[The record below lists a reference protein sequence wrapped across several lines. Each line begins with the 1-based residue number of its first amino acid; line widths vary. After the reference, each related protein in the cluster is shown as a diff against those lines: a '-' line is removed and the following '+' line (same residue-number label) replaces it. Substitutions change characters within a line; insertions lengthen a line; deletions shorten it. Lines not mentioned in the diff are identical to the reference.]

1 MTLEEIR
8 VEIDAVDT
16 EMKPLFLRR
25 MECSRQ
31 VAEAKE
37 KSGGDVYVPER
48 EKVVIGG
55 RSSDVD
61 QSVRDEYV
69 MFLRHLMSV
78 GRRYQDG
85 ILTGMQETAVGAALA
100 RSGLSGDVPHSQVK
114 VRFFCGKASG
124 NLNLFVNMM
133 ALNQIPVDRMEL
145 ESQDGRQRVEAVL
158 DGNVNESN
166 MRRLL
171 CQLEKEAEGFEIL
184 ELRG

>member
-55 RSSDVD
+55 RSSDCLLYT
-61 QSVRDEYV
+61 SVPRSPIA
-69 MFLRHLMSV
+69 FSGRISV
-78 GRRYQDG
+78 ISSGR
-85 ILTGMQETAVGAALA
+85 
-100 RSGLSGDVPHSQVK
+100 
-114 VRFFCGKASG
+114 
-124 NLNLFVNMM
+124 
-133 ALNQIPVDRMEL
+133 
-145 ESQDGRQRVEAVL
+145 
-158 DGNVNESN
+158 
-166 MRRLL
+166 
-171 CQLEKEAEGFEIL
+171 
-184 ELRG
+184 